1 MKKHLF
7 IFLLKLM
14 RYKPDFKNIPSESD
28 KCVIVFAPHTSW
40 RDFVIGYF
48 FMNVLGV
55 KASFL
60 IKKSAFKFPLGG
72 LLRNLGG
79 IPVEK
84 GNHEKFTN
92 YVSDIIKREDQMAI
106 LICPEGTRKLVKKWR
121 KGFYTIAQKADV
133 PIVLGYIDYNTR
145 KCGMGPVYH
154 ITGDYEHDLHE
165 IQKFY
170 FGMRGRRKGL
180 FHLENMKPEE
190 SVSIENPA

>member
-1 MKKHLF
+1 MKKNFF

-14 RYKPDFKNIPSESD
+14 RYKPDFHHIPQESS
-28 KCVIVFAPHTSW
+28 KCVLVFAPHTSW
-40 RDFVIGYF
+40 RDFIIGYF

-60 IKKSAFKFPLGG
+60 IKKSAFKFPLGA
-72 LLRNLGG
+72 LLRSLGG
-79 IPVEK
+79 IPVDK

-92 YVSDIIKREDQMAI
+92 YVSDIIKKEDQMAM

-145 KCGMGPVYH
+145 RCGMGPVF
-154 ITGDYEHDLHE
+154 IPSGDYEKDLPE

-170 FGMRGRRKGL
+170 YGMRGRRKGL
-180 FHLENMKPEE
+180 FHLENMKPLATTSTEHPE
-190 SVSIENPA
+190 